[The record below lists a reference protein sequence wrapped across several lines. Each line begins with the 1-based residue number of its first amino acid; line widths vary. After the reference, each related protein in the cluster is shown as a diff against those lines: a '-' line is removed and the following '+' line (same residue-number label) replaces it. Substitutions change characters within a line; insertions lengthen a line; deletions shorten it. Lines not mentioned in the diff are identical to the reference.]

1 MILSQVKCNKKNS
14 MAFYVKGSYIE
25 FTLDVFGLVTGLS
38 TKSSSSV
45 SSSIREKG
53 GGSRLLNTYF
63 DGAGKLK
70 MGDLKK
76 FMETRKG
83 EVQNNLY
90 AVKLAEIY
98 ILGRVLL
105 GGRLTKVIYANLI
118 MILEDA
124 DMCREYGWGELSFD
138 ETISTVEAFSLE
150 HKLPSNNDNED
161 KRFSLLNQKL
171 DLKVDGDILS
181 NKQPDNLQGE
191 SSRDPMV
198 DDQYDDSTEK
208 RSVRVLNIILF
219 TVQSQGHTNRVVLDS
234 NASLPLIFHDH
245 DKLFFDIR
253 ASAFKEKKRQAEE
266 GKNSKG
272 HSNEKEEAAEERTT
286 GLGPLNMKDMRQAKN
301 QEKNAGAEDLLP
313 FP

>member
-1 MILSQVKCNKKNS
+1 MSRKINHVKYFIDPNDWFKSDPRWRGDSNYHTTITSFLDDTQFSLLEKEIFENLMKLGNLNSSGNLLHCMILSQVKCNKKNS

-138 ETISTVEAFSLE
+138 ETISSL
-150 HKLPSNNDNED
+150 KS
-161 KRFSLLNQKL
+161 SLKPTKTN
-171 DLKVDGDILS
+171 VR
-181 NKQPDNLQGE
+181 
-191 SSRDPMV
+191 SSYQLV
-198 DDQYDDSTEK
+198 
-208 RSVRVLNIILF
+208 
-219 TVQSQGHTNRVVLDS
+219 G
-234 NASLPLIFHDH
+234 
-245 DKLFFDIR
+245 
-253 ASAFKEKKRQAEE
+253 
-266 GKNSKG
+266 
-272 HSNEKEEAAEERTT
+272 
-286 GLGPLNMKDMRQAKN
+286 
-301 QEKNAGAEDLLP
+301 